1 MFNYTER
8 NRRHEDFYKNFN
20 EDNIYNNIIRIAPY
34 LFNMVNVFTLF
45 IDTTQSKEKYKA
57 LEFLKNDNKIDD
69 EKTKNFLKYFYPYL
83 YYKDDILNDILTEL
97 NNEKRNFDQKFLDF
111 LEYNGEIK
119 TGFFENGAY
128 GCNFY

>member
-8 NRRHEDFYKNFN
+8 NRRYEDFYKNFN
-20 EDNIYNNIIRIAPY
+20 EDNIYNNIIRIDPY
-34 LFNMVNVFTLF
+34 LFNMVNIFTLF

-119 TGFFENGAY
+119 TCFFENVAY

>member
-8 NRRHEDFYKNFN
+8 NRRYEDFYKNFN
-20 EDNIYNNIIRIAPY
+20 EDNIYNNIIRIDPY

-97 NNEKRNFDQKFLDF
+97 NNEKRNFDQKFLYF

-119 TGFFENGAY
+119 TVFF
-128 GCNFY
+128 

>member
-8 NRRHEDFYKNFN
+8 NRRYEDFYKNFN
-20 EDNIYNNIIRIAPY
+20 EDNIYNNIIIIEPY

-97 NNEKRNFDQKFLDF
+97 NNEKRNFDQKFLYF

-119 TGFFENGAY
+119 TVFFENGAY